1 MRPQTYLFP
10 GTRHGWR
17 ADAPTTPKVVWD
29 AVQYAK
35 RRAGI
40 QKRVTPHTLRH
51 YLSFLTMSGDVRQQT
66 RAGGA
71 MLRSA
76 RGRDRFHPT

>member
-17 ADAPTTPKVVWD
+17 ADAPITPKVVWD

-35 RRAGI
+35 QRAGI

-51 YLSFLTMSGDVRQQT
+51 YLSFLTMSCPISRGT
-66 RAGGA
+66 S
-71 MLRSA
+71 LRGECEA
-76 RGRDRFHPT
+76 VPT